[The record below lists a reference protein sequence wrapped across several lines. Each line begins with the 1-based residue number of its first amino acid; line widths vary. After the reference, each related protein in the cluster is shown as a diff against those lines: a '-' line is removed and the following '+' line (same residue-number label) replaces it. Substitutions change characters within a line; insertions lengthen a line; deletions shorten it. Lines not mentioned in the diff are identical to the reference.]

1 MTAVIEAHG
10 LHKVFHAGSD
20 FLGRHHR
27 LHAVCDVDLSLQEGE
42 ILTLVGESGCGKS
55 TLGQLMLNLMEPTT
69 GTVSYRGEP
78 IAHLS
83 GEKWR
88 ALRRELQLVFQ
99 DAGGS
104 LDPRLKVADQIREP
118 LDIHNIGP
126 ADQRRAKV
134 DGICQA
140 VNLRPE
146 LLDRH
151 PHELSGGQLQRVVI
165 ARALILEPKVL
176 VCDEPVAALD
186 VSIRAQIINLLL
198 DLKAA
203 FGLSYLFISHDLS
216 LVRHISDR
224 MAVMYLGR
232 IMEVGT
238 AEHLF
243 ERPLHP
249 YTRAL
254 ISAIPVPDPTAKRQR
269 ILLEGDPPSPLNP
282 PHGCSFHPRCCHAE
296 ARCTEEVPALRPFG
310 PCRNVACHR
319 AEELA

>member
-1 MTAVIEAHG
+1 MTAVIEAKG
-10 LHKVFHAGSD
+10 IEKIFHAGSD
-20 FLGRHHR
+20 FLGRRHR
-27 LHAVCDVDLSLQEGE
+27 LHAVSDVSLTLYEGE

-55 TLGQLMLNLMEPTT
+55 TLGHLMLNLLEPTA
-69 GTVSYRGEP
+69 GAVLYRGEP
-78 IAHLS
+78 IAHRS
-83 GEKWR
+83 GDKWR

-99 DAGGS
+99 DAGGA
-104 LDPRLKVADQIREP
+104 LDPRLKVGDQIREP
-118 LDIHNIGP
+118 LDIHGIGTP
-126 ADQRRAKV
+126 ERRREKV
-134 DGICQA
+134 AEICEA
-140 VNLRPE
+140 VRLRSE

-165 ARALILEPKVL
+165 ARSLILEPKVL

-198 DLKAA
+198 DLKGA

-232 IMEVGT
+232 IVEIGD
-238 AEHLF
+238 AEQLF
-243 ERPLHP
+243 EAPRHP

-282 PHGCSFHPRCCHAE
+282 PRGCTFHPRCPHAQPL
-296 ARCTEEVPALRPFG
+296 CLEEVPPLRPIG
-310 PCRNVACHR
+310 HRRNVTCHR